1 MIPVRWSS
9 VRLLALAAGLAAVSA
24 VPAVAERPSLLPA
37 GWDADIKLAEAPD
50 RNPDPGIVEIEIVAK
65 LAEVEVAPG
74 TRVTAWTYNG
84 GLPGPLIRA
93 RVGDR
98 LIVHFRNELE
108 QETTIHWHGIRVPI
122 EMDGVPG
129 ISQPPVKTGETFVYD
144 FVVPDSGLFWYH
156 PHVMSAAQVGYGLY
170 GPLLVEE
177 PDEDVGV
184 ADALTIVLSDIG
196 IGPRGLLEPAD
207 SGGSA
212 GMVFGR
218 EGNHVLVNGRV
229 RPELRARAGVP
240 QRWRI
245 VNTAKS
251 RFFFLDLE
259 GQTFIKIGGD
269 GGIQEYSE
277 RKDVVLVTAGERVD
291 LIVMPMGEPGGEIT
305 LRSLLYNRGYGS
317 IEYRSVEDLFTI
329 QFTDEAPLP
338 APVLPEM
345 RRAIVP
351 PAVEGATP
359 VTMQFTLPPVDG
371 KGESEFRINGVPFW
385 KAEPFKARI
394 GETQFWTLDNQT
406 PWDHPFHLHGY
417 FFMPVDE
424 AGVPIS
430 PMEWKDTLN
439 VPMNE
444 TIRLLVTFDERPG
457 EWMIHCHILD
467 HADGGL
473 MGTVLVGDVKPS
485 SHHTHV
491 PPR

>member
-1 MIPVRWSS
+1 MISVRWSS
-9 VRLLALAAGLAAVSA
+9 VRVLALAVGLAAVGA
-24 VPAVAERPSLLPA
+24 VPASAQRPSLLPA
-37 GWDADIKLAEAPD
+37 GWDAEIKLAEAPD
-50 RNPDPGIVEIEIVAK
+50 RNPDPRIVEVEIVAK
-65 LAEVEVAPG
+65 LAEVEVAPS

-108 QETTIHWHGIRVPI
+108 QDTTIHWHGIRVPI

-170 GPLLVEE
+170 GPLLVED

-229 RPELRARAGVP
+229 RPSIRARVGVP

-251 RFFFLDLE
+251 RFFFLDLG
-259 GQTFIKIGGD
+259 GQPFIKIGGD
-269 GGIQEYSE
+269 GGIQE
-277 RKDVVLVTAGERVD
+277 
-291 LIVMPMGEPGGEIT
+291 
-305 LRSLLYNRGYGS
+305 
-317 IEYRSVEDLFTI
+317 
-329 QFTDEAPLP
+329 
-338 APVLPEM
+338 
-345 RRAIVP
+345 
-351 PAVEGATP
+351 
-359 VTMQFTLPPVDG
+359 
-371 KGESEFRINGVPFW
+371 
-385 KAEPFKARI
+385 
-394 GETQFWTLDNQT
+394 
-406 PWDHPFHLHGY
+406 
-417 FFMPVDE
+417 
-424 AGVPIS
+424 
-430 PMEWKDTLN
+430 
-439 VPMNE
+439 
-444 TIRLLVTFDERPG
+444 
-457 EWMIHCHILD
+457 
-467 HADGGL
+467 
-473 MGTVLVGDVKPS
+473 
-485 SHHTHV
+485 
-491 PPR
+491 